1 MTDTESDRRFMA
13 AAIRLARLHEGRT
26 GSNPSVAT
34 ILVRETE
41 NGPVIVGSAVTAIGD
56 YRKIHSAAEIV
67 IQRAATGLGQAVW
80 FGALTGGFEGVIL
93 EFNENRLMIGP
104 TIT

>member
-1 MTDTESDRRFMA
+1 MPALFVLGVPEFTPMVDYAEAHGDLT
-13 AAIRLARLHEGRT
+13 
-26 GSNPSVAT
+26 
-34 ILVRETE
+34 
-41 NGPVIVGSAVTAIGD
+41 VTAIGD

-67 IQRAATGLGQAVW
+67 IQRAATGLGEAVW

-104 TIT
+104 NIT

>member
-1 MTDTESDRRFMA
+1 MPALFVLGVPEFK
-13 AAIRLARLHEGRT
+13 
-26 GSNPSVAT
+26 P
-34 ILVRETE
+34 LVDYAETQ
-41 NGPVIVGSAVTAIGD
+41 GDLTVTAIGD

-67 IQRAATGLGQAVW
+67 IQRAATSLGQAVW

-104 TIT
+104 NIT